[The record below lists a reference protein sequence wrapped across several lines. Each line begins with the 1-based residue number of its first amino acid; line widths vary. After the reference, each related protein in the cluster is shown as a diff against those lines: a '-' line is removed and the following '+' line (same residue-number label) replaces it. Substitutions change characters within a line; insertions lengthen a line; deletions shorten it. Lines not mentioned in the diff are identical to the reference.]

1 MAIETVPGAL
11 SPVIAIALVGGLGVG
26 SQWLAWRLR
35 MPAIVLMLVAGIVI
49 GPVLGIFDPARDIG
63 PLMGPIIAI
72 AVAIILF
79 EGGLTLN
86 FHQLLDA
93 AVGVRRLVFIGA
105 PLGWVL
111 SMLTLHYGA
120 GLTWSSSWVFG
131 GILIVTGPTV
141 IAPLLRTARLS
152 RRPSQLLQWE
162 AIVNDPIGAMAAVL
176 AFEVVLVINTAETIG
191 GAMWELGVGIGFA
204 LALGLAAGYGLAA
217 AFRRGWVPEYMKVSI
232 LFALLLGI
240 FGISDAVLHESGLL
254 AVTVMGIV
262 IANANLPSYE
272 ELRRFKEHATIL
284 LVSGVFILLAANL
297 DFGALGLLTW
307 RSVIFVGLIIFVAR
321 PVTVFASLWGSGIPW
336 REQVLIAFTGP
347 RGVVLVAVAGLFAER
362 LLALGFEDAALIG
375 PLAFVLV
382 AATVVLH
389 GFTLK
394 PFARFLGLTGA
405 GNPGVVIIGGS
416 TWTTA
421 LAEALIKAEVPVLM
435 TDPNFGHLRAA
446 RAAGIATFSGDILS
460 EGAEQRLELVSYA
473 TLLAATDNDAYNTL
487 VATDLA
493 PEFGRESVF
502 QVARTKTD
510 SARHALPATLG
521 GRTFAHG
528 ATFDEMNRLVNQ
540 GWTFRITR
548 LTEEFTLQHWIDK
561 RPASH
566 LVARILPNG
575 EFKMLSDPADMR
587 GVPDTRI
594 IALRPPEAAED
605 GTPAVQPPASA

>member
-11 SPVIAIALVGGLGVG
+11 SPVIAIALVGGLGGG

-35 MPAIVLMLVAGIVI
+35 MPAIVLMLVAGIII
-49 GPVLGIFDPARDIG
+49 GPVLGVFDPMRDIG
-63 PLMGPIIAI
+63 PLMTPIIAI

-86 FHQLLDA
+86 FHQLRDA
-93 AVGVRRLVFIGA
+93 AVGVRRLVFVGA
-105 PLGWVL
+105 PLGWLL
-111 SMLTLHYGA
+111 SALALRYGA

-152 RRPSQLLQWE
+152 RRPAQLLQWE
-162 AIVNDPIGAMAAVL
+162 AIVNDPLGAMAAVL
-176 AFEVVLVINTAETIG
+176 AFEVVLVLNSAETIA
-191 GAMWELGVGIGFA
+191 GAVGELVLGIGFA
-204 LALGLAAGYGLAA
+204 LILGLAAGYGLAA

-297 DFGALGLLTW
+297 DFAALELLTW
-307 RSVIFVGLIIFVAR
+307 RAAIFLVLIIFVAR
-321 PVTVFASLWGSGIPW
+321 PVTVLVSLIGSGVPW
-336 REQVLIAFTGP
+336 REQLLVAFTGP

-362 LLALGFEDAALIG
+362 LLELGFEDAALIG

-394 PFARFLGLTGA
+394 PFAKALGLTGA
-405 GNPGVVIIGGS
+405 GNPGVLIVGGAP
-416 TWTTA
+416 WTTA
-421 LAEALIKAEVPVLM
+421 LAEALVKAEVPVLM

-446 RAAGIATFSGDILS
+446 RAAGIETYSGDILS
-460 EGAEQRLELVSYA
+460 EGAEQRLELISYA

-493 PEFGRESVF
+493 PEFGRENVF
-502 QVARTKTD
+502 QVSRLKTD

-528 ATFDEMNRLVNQ
+528 ATYEEMNRHIAA
-540 GWTFRITR
+540 GWTFRVTR
-548 LTEEFTLQHWIDK
+548 ITEEFTLQDWAEK

-575 EFKMLSDPADMR
+575 DFKMVSDIADMR
-587 GVPDTRI
+587 GVPGTRI
-594 IALRPPEAAED
+594 IALRPPETAED
-605 GTPAVQPPASA
+605 GSIAPQPPGQA

>member
-1 MAIETVPGAL
+1 MAIEIVPGAL

-35 MPAIVLMLVAGIVI
+35 MPAIVLMLLAGVII
-49 GPVLGIFDPARDIG
+49 GPVLGVFDPARDIG
-63 PLMGPIIAI
+63 PLMAPIIAI

-86 FHQLLDA
+86 FHQLRDA
-93 AVGVRRLVFIGA
+93 AVGVRRLVFVGA

-111 SMLTLHYGA
+111 SALTLHYGA

-152 RRPSQLLQWE
+152 RRPAQLLQWE
-162 AIVNDPIGAMAAVL
+162 AIVNDPIGAIAAVL
-176 AFEVVLVINTAETIG
+176 AFEVVLVLNTAETFG
-191 GAMWELGVGIGFA
+191 RAVFDLFLGIGFSV
-204 LALGLAAGYGLAA
+204 ALGLAAGYGLAA
-217 AFRRGWVPEYMKVSI
+217 AFRRGWVPEFMKVSV

-297 DFGALGLLTW
+297 DFAALDLLTW
-307 RSVIFVGLIIFVAR
+307 RAAIFLVLIIFVAR
-321 PVTVFASLWGSGIPW
+321 PVTVFVSLIGSGVPW
-336 REQVLIAFTGP
+336 REQVLVAFTGP

-362 LLALGFEDAALIG
+362 LLELGFADAALIG

-382 AATVVLH
+382 AVTVVLH

-394 PFARFLGLTGA
+394 PFANALGLTGA
-405 GNPGVVIIGGS
+405 GNPGVLIIGGAP
-416 TWTTA
+416 WTTA
-421 LAEALIKAEVPVLM
+421 LAEALTKAEVPVLM

-446 RAAGIATFSGDILS
+446 RAAGIQTYSGDILS
-460 EGAEQRLELVSYA
+460 EGAEQRLELISYA
-473 TLLAATDNDAYNTL
+473 TLLAATDNDAYNKL

-493 PEFGRESVF
+493 PEFGRENVF
-502 QVARTKTD
+502 QVARQNTD
-510 SARHALPATLG
+510 SARHTLPASLG
-521 GRTFAHG
+521 GRTFAQG
-528 ATFDEMNRLVNQ
+528 ATFDEMNRLVGE
-540 GWTFRITR
+540 GWTFRVTR
-548 LTEEFTLQHWIDK
+548 LTDEFTLKHWAEK

-575 EFKMLSDPADMR
+575 AFKMLNDIADMR
-587 GVPDTRI
+587 GVAGTRI
-594 IALRPPEAAED
+594 IALRPPEIAKD
-605 GTPAVQPPASA
+605 GSIAPQPPGQA